1 MTIEEQKKYLDG
13 RLELERLCCSEQ
25 NKKEILEFEQAGRVS
40 NIADYLKSS
49 AWKEDE
55 AGDTKVYLVKDK
67 NQNKIVAYFAL
78 NCGIIYSDFEGISLK
93 EEEKEPF
100 NRLVLAQQMVYRRDL
115 SEKQKDQA
123 KKELA
128 DAWESIYQA
137 VEKAEKHNRY
147 DSEQVSEK
155 VSAKVSAKVSDRV
168 STLISK
174 AENKAASKE
183 NDRELFSDTEEKE
196 HTTNVHRTFPAIDI
210 KFFCKNK
217 HYNPGIKLDFKIGVY
232 IFWELL
238 VPHLLKVAELV
249 GCKYIYLFAADNSDR
264 STSRIKEPP
273 MYTED
278 YDPYADDEEYENSKV
293 VKKLVEYYQN
303 ELKFSYVTEYK
314 ILKPHYERMCFTLIQ
329 EVNKLEENRKSIW
342 EAHASSEI

>member
-25 NKKEILEFEQAGRVS
+25 NKKEILEFEQASQGS
-40 NIADYLKSS
+40 NIAEYLKSS

-67 NQNKIVAYFAL
+67 VQNKIVAYFAL
-78 NCGIIYSDFEGISLK
+78 NCGIIYSDFEEIYLR

-123 KKELA
+123 NKELTE
-128 DAWESIYQA
+128 AWNSIYEA
-137 VEKAEKHNRY
+137 VEEAEKHAVEEAEKHNKY
-147 DSEQVSEK
+147 GSEQ
-155 VSAKVSAKVSDRV
+155 VSAKVSDRV

-196 HTTNVHRTFPAIDI
+196 HTTNVHQTFPAIDI
-210 KFFCKNK
+210 KFLCKNK
-217 HYNPGIKLDFKIGVY
+217 HYNPGIELDFKIGVY

-264 STSRIKEPP
+264 SMSRIKEPP
-273 MYTED
+273 MYNED
-278 YDPYADDEEYENSKV
+278 YDPYADEEKYENSKV
-293 VKKLVEYYQN
+293 VKRLVEYYQN
-303 ELKFSYVTEYK
+303 ELKFSYVTKYK